1 MDLHYIYDNIQ
12 LKHHWIRLT
21 GNEYW
26 PVDNLHWRQSSLDNL
41 SDYVDSQRI
50 FA

>member
-1 MDLHYIYDNIQ
+1 MDPHYIYDNIQ

-50 FA
+50 FT